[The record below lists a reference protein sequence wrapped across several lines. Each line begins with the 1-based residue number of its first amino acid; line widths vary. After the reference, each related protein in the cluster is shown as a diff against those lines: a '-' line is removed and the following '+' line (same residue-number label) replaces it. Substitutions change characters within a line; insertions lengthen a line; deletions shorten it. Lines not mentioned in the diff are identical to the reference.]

1 MVVGESAINVSMRS
15 TIPLSR
21 TARRG
26 ISKSTIA
33 GVINEK
39 ESKLRS
45 LKSTSEVEHEI
56 VENKCS
62 KLQRCQVSCATANSR
77 PEASFVIV
85 GLQLRVFVCL
95 TPGMSAFSGHAG
107 ESSSPKMSVVS
118 VQSKGDSDCQCPNSL
133 GSLRSCS
140 VCTSEHEMSSGSWQ
154 SWKGNP
160 DALTEW
166 QAQEWEEQN
175 QYWNWHGGQSHSE
188 EVDAASAWKWTEEK
202 IARRRNR
209 RAERCTA
216 KVSPRS
222 K

>member
-77 PEASFVIV
+77 PEASFVDCRPATSCVCVLDPWDVCFFWSCRREFVAKNV
-85 GLQLRVFVCL
+85 GGV
-95 TPGMSAFSGHAG
+95 
-107 ESSSPKMSVVS
+107 
-118 VQSKGDSDCQCPNSL
+118 
-133 GSLRSCS
+133 GS
-140 VCTSEHEMSSGSWQ
+140 E
-154 SWKGNP
+154 
-160 DALTEW
+160 
-166 QAQEWEEQN
+166 
-175 QYWNWHGGQSHSE
+175 
-188 EVDAASAWKWTEEK
+188 
-202 IARRRNR
+202 
-209 RAERCTA
+209 
-216 KVSPRS
+216 
-222 K
+222 